1 MSDRANQFVLGYFV
15 SVFVFCL
22 IVLRTIRGGDELK
35 FVPSIAVLVGL
46 LLAIGG
52 VLVLVFFI
60 HHIAD
65 SLQITRILEKIT
77 DETKQAIETMF
88 PQDLGDAATE
98 SEIDE
103 TIHAAEVKDWKK
115 IRALQAGYVQDID
128 TVGLMEF
135 AEKNK
140 ILVKMRL
147 GIGQFLGR
155 GAVLAEITPDTSPE
169 KWEMPIS
176 DEKIKEIN
184 DFFSIARHRTI
195 EQYAGFGI
203 RQIVDI
209 ALKALSPGINDTTT
223 AISCIDNLGEIIG
236 EIARRQMPAR
246 VRAKANVPRVIALA
260 PDFQNYVET
269 AFDQVRISGRSN
281 QAIFERLLTTMVF
294 IAGCTNIETRRTS
307 LRIQVKLIGEFAEPT
322 LETEYEKEKVQL
334 KLNEAKKILGNE
346 MQFTSFN

>member
-135 AEKNK
+135 AEKTK
-140 ILVKMRL
+140 
-147 GIGQFLGR
+147 F
-155 GAVLAEITPDTSPE
+155 
-169 KWEMPIS
+169 W
-176 DEKIKEIN
+176 
-184 DFFSIARHRTI
+184 
-195 EQYAGFGI
+195 
-203 RQIVDI
+203 
-209 ALKALSPGINDTTT
+209 
-223 AISCIDNLGEIIG
+223 
-236 EIARRQMPAR
+236 
-246 VRAKANVPRVIALA
+246 
-260 PDFQNYVET
+260 
-269 AFDQVRISGRSN
+269 
-281 QAIFERLLTTMVF
+281 
-294 IAGCTNIETRRTS
+294 
-307 LRIQVKLIGEFAEPT
+307 
-322 LETEYEKEKVQL
+322 
-334 KLNEAKKILGNE
+334 
-346 MQFTSFN
+346 